1 MKSARPPVRRRGAGA
16 ASAAWRGIDQTDVVA
31 QAPFGVLVFDRDGS
45 LVGYNPASQKMLG
58 GLMRVQAG
66 APPRCCDLLGCARRE
81 SALGGHCILELAAH
95 AEGALPEVRID
106 IGVDGYLG
114 ALWIA
119 VTPLERGQ
127 VMVTLRPG
135 QRGDRRRR
143 TDPYWISGRR
153 LRVNVLGRTSLASAE
168 TPLPGQWLR
177 QRAGQVFKYLIVN
190 RNRFVPIEELAET
203 FWPAGGDGAVRN
215 VRYFIHV
222 ARDHLEPEREKR
234 APSTFVI
241 AESGGYRLETSRTE
255 IDADAFESLAAAGL
269 SAARRGQADAYGTL
283 KRATD
288 LYRDHFMADEP
299 YAEWTLAERDRLR
312 TLTAES
318 LRTLTQIAMSSG
330 DLQEAAEHLER
341 LAQLE
346 PFDVRVQRNM
356 LALQVRRGR
365 HSEAK
370 RRYFALRVRMRE
382 HFGQELDFT
391 LNDVIESAGDYVAA
405 VDARGRRSR

>member
-1 MKSARPPVRRRGAGA
+1 VAAVPVAVLPASLPSDEASGTAG
-16 ASAAWRGIDQTDVVA
+16 SAA
-31 QAPFGVLVFDRDGS
+31 
-45 LVGYNPASQKMLG
+45 
-58 GLMRVQAG
+58 
-66 APPRCCDLLGCARRE
+66 
-81 SALGGHCILELAAH
+81 